1 LFHGVPLLAEI
12 SFLYLTIFSHLCN
25 RIFLQKAAKKTAA
38 QNVQQFFLL

>member
-1 LFHGVPLLAEI
+1 MV
-12 SFLYLTIFSHLCN
+12 FLSLRKYPFFYLTIFSHLCN